1 MHVPDGPDETD
12 VFILTINSGSSSLK
26 FGLFVRRDQREQA
39 VFLGSADG
47 IGAGQ
52 GRLSI
57 SDAQGRNVY
66 REDAQYP
73 SQSDALAHAAVQLQ
87 RLSGAPPAL
96 IGHRVVHGGPHLREH
111 QVITPALL
119 ETLAASV
126 HFAPLHIPTALA
138 LIHFA
143 EKQFPNAPQFACF
156 DTAFHRTLSAEAS
169 TYALPRQY
177 REMGVERYGFHGLS
191 YESVVEA
198 LKPHLPARL
207 VVAHLGNG
215 ASLCAIADGRS
226 VDTSMGMTPTGGIPM
241 GTRSGDLDPGVV
253 LFLARNGRLS
263 PDRLESLLNHDSGL
277 LGLSEESSDM
287 RTLTASAA
295 AGHSH
300 AQLAIEVFC
309 RDIAKTIGAYAT
321 VLRGIDLLVFT
332 GGIGEHSAEV
342 REKVC
347 ARLEHL
353 GISLDPQ
360 ENHASSARISR
371 AASACAVRILTAD
384 EDTQI
389 ARHVRR
395 LARNLPPSS

>member
-1 MHVPDGPDETD
+1 MEESDGLDRKEGS
-12 VFILTINSGSSSLK
+12 ILTINSGSSSLK
-26 FGLFVRRDQREQA
+26 FGLYVERDQREQP
-39 VFLGSADG
+39 VFLGSAEH

-57 SDAQGRNVY
+57 GDAQGRTVFE
-66 REDAQYP
+66 EDAEYR
-73 SQSDALAHAAVQLQ
+73 SQSDALAHAAVELQ

-111 QVITPALL
+111 QAITPALL
-119 ETLAASV
+119 ATLASSV

-138 LIHFA
+138 LIRLA
-143 EKQFPNAPQFACF
+143 EKQFPQAPQFACF
-156 DTAFHRTLSAEAS
+156 DTAFHRTLPAEAS
-169 TYALPRQY
+169 TYAIPHQY
-177 REMGVERYGFHGLS
+177 RDMGVERYGFHGLS

-198 LKPHLPARL
+198 LKPNLPARL

-215 ASLCAIADGRS
+215 ASLCAISHGKS

-263 PDRLESLLNHDSGL
+263 TDDLESLLNHDSGL
-277 LGLSEESSDM
+277 VGLSGESSDM
-287 RTLTASAA
+287 RSLSASAA
-295 AGHSH
+295 SGHGD
-300 AQLAIEVFC
+300 AQLAIDIFC
-309 RDIAKTIGAYAT
+309 RSVAKTIGAYAT

-342 REKVC
+342 RAKVC
-347 ARLEHL
+347 APLAHL
-353 GISLDPQ
+353 GFSLDPR
-360 ENHASSARISR
+360 ENQASSAQISVATSR
-371 AASACAVRILTAD
+371 CAVHILTAD

-395 LARNLPPSS
+395 LAQSHDLSS